1 MNLLSHQ
8 YIIYNLLP
16 YLTSEELSV
25 RKAVREALN
34 SFLIK
39 IAFHLKE
46 KEEETLKVYNSV
58 LRLLVEQLKRNEIDN
73 VFWSIFGCIGLF
85 VRF

>member
-1 MNLLSHQ
+1 MVDEKKEELNLLSHQ
-8 YIIYNLLP
+8 YIIYNVLP

-39 IAFHLKE
+39 ISANFSE
-46 KEEETLKVYNSV
+46 SES
-58 LRLLVEQLKRNEIDN
+58 
-73 VFWSIFGCIGLF
+73 
-85 VRF
+85 